1 MRTDPEGDRHPA
13 RRGDL
18 FIVGSIGSGATLA
31 SSSGNDVLPVVLGA
45 STLVLL
51 ACLGIPPRGGGRAC
65 GWSPGTPGS
74 GFSPFPGLRFR
85 RVTKSITASGRY
97 IGAPFSYQTRL
108 SARSGRERHYSL
120 KRLPLDGTCSDFLRF
135 LVEGVWPDPLG

>member
-51 ACLGIPPRGGGRAC
+51 ACLGIPPRGGGGPADGRR
-65 GWSPGTPGS
+65 GPPVLGS
-74 GFSPFPGLRFR
+74 HPF
-85 RVTKSITASGRY
+85 RVCASGES
-97 IGAPFSYQTRL
+97 PSLLRL
-108 SARSGRERHYSL
+108 RDAILALPSAIRRDYRLALGGSDSTLSSGSRSREPAAIS
-120 KRLPLDGTCSDFLRF
+120 CVS
-135 LVEGVWPDPLG
+135 